1 MTQFNSILI
10 SDQINSDLINLSEET
25 GVSVDSLAELAI
37 SLGLPETPQ
46 KTSSASEDRT
56 LGTAQSQLSG

>member
-1 MTQFNSILI
+1 MTQINSILI
-10 SDQINSDLINLSEET
+10 ENQINSDLMNLSKET
-25 GVSVDSLAELAI
+25 GVSVGSLAELAI

-46 KTSSASEDRT
+46 KTSSASEAQT

>member
-1 MTQFNSILI
+1 MTQINSILI
-10 SDQINSDLINLSEET
+10 KNQISSDLITLSERT

-37 SLGLPETPQ
+37 SLGLPEIPQ